1 MYIPELDALIF
12 LATEFL
18 EGDADQPT
26 LESGIRALHE
36 AAGQL
41 SKSRPYR
48 TLGSS
53 QSSPE
58 QL

>member
-26 LESGIRALHE
+26 LDSGIKALHE
-36 AAGQL
+36 AAG
-41 SKSRPYR
+41 
-48 TLGSS
+48 
-53 QSSPE
+53 
-58 QL
+58 